1 MLSYR
6 KIIAIV
12 GTCMYILLYNCC
24 MTLRSLFIT
33 KVQQCVQNC
42 SPDQDVFVLSHYQPI
57 VSVLCTVLAIISW
70 HTWLD
75 CSDSEYVVD
84 GVDEL
89 QRLASFEY
97 QMVTVHMCL

>member
-1 MLSYR
+1 MIMMFLSYLTTSQWS
-6 KIIAIV
+6 V
-12 GTCMYILLYNCC
+12 YC
-24 MTLRSLFIT
+24 
-33 KVQQCVQNC
+33 
-42 SPDQDVFVLSHYQPI
+42 
-57 VSVLCTVLAIISW
+57 VLCTVLAIISW

-97 QMVTVHMCL
+97 